1 MKGLP
6 GEVYTVTLDDDQL
19 VHQIIER
26 STKVRTVGIRSSEEL
41 LSRLEE
47 LHPIAVFVDIDFAGN
62 KSGLDIIP
70 SIRQAWPFCPI
81 MVITDTPTE
90 ITIVRALNSGADD
103 FIRKPLIPDEVNAR
117 FKLRINDAA
126 QKAAKEVVVF
136 GDITIDSAHR
146 TVEGP
151 LGKRFASPIEVNLLA
166 CLANTEGSIVEK
178 DGLKMRCWGQIKV
191 TDNALHRKLHAV
203 RQLLRDVSSAVVIET
218 KYGVGFYLKDL
229 GQDYQELDV
238 AS

>member
-6 GEVYTVTLDDDQL
+6 GDTYTITLDDDQI

-26 STKVRTVGIRSSEEL
+26 STKIKTIGMRDPEEL
-41 LSRLEE
+41 LAKMNE
-47 LHPIAVFVDIDFAGN
+47 LHPVAVFVDINLGTG
-62 KSGLDIIP
+62 KTGLDLIP
-70 SIRQAWPFCPI
+70 TIRQAWPFCPI
-81 MVITDTPTE
+81 MVITGTPAE
-90 ITIVRALNSGADD
+90 HSIVKALNSGADD
-103 FIRKPLIPDEVNAR
+103 FIRKPLIPDEVDAR
-117 FKLRINDAA
+117 FKLRMSDAA
-126 QKAAKEVVVF
+126 QKAAKEVVEF

-151 LGKRFASPIEVNLLA
+151 LGKRFASPIEINLLA
-166 CLANTEGSIVEK
+166 CLANTEGAIVEK

-203 RQLLRDVSSAVVIET
+203 RQLLRDVSANVVIET
-218 KYGVGFYLKDL
+218 KYGVGFYLKHH
-229 GQDYQELDV
+229 GHQQLDA